1 MHRKSNG
8 ASPLQQLHPCTSL
21 LFAAAITHRTVLRYI
36 IASVGRGERGVE
48 SMPTGGNGGVT
59 AKKTEVGLPI
69 VRNGDEDLKWWAE
82 EQDEDEDDD
91 GDTEKD
97 ADLGASLKAASISQM
112 ESAVDAL
119 FRELAKLRTG
129 MASAGQI
136 ISCRVVIVLMHL
148 LITVNSPAG
157 SNMPYCF

>member
-1 MHRKSNG
+1 ME
-8 ASPLQQLHPCTSL
+8 LIYFTSEV
-21 LFAAAITHRTVLRYI
+21 LFYFFIF
-36 IASVGRGERGVE
+36 
-48 SMPTGGNGGVT
+48 
-59 AKKTEVGLPI
+59 
-69 VRNGDEDLKWWAE
+69 WE
-82 EQDEDEDDD
+82 EQDEDEEELE
-91 GDTEKD
+91 DTEED
-97 ADLGASLKAASISQM
+97 ANLGANVKAASISQM

-119 FRELAKLRTG
+119 LRELAKLRTG